1 MSGGPAEPVSRPVGT
16 TRSRGVTAVLAAAV
30 LFGTTGT
37 AQALGPAGATPATVG
52 AARLAVGGTALVLM
66 AWAARRSIG
75 PALAVCRTRWG
86 LVAAVFVAVYQ
97 LCFFAGTA
105 RAGVAAGTLVTIGS
119 APFLTGLLAWAVDR
133 VAPGRAWAGATAV
146 AVAGLVLL
154 SLGGASG
161 GAGDPAGLWFSLGS
175 GLGYA
180 VYTVASKR
188 LIEQGHGSLDVM
200 AASFGLGGILLL
212 PVLVAGPTAW
222 LATPS
227 GAALALYLGL
237 VPTALAYAMYGRG
250 LAVLPAGT
258 VATLVLAEPVVA
270 TLLGVIVL
278 GETLGA
284 AGAAGCALIVVALGM
299 LARHTARAAPAPV
312 GI

>member
-1 MSGGPAEPVSRPVGT
+1 MSGAAADSALPGTGT
-16 TRSRGVTAVLAAAV
+16 TRSRAVLAVLAAAV

-37 AQALGPAGATPATVG
+37 AQALGPDGTTPATVG
-52 AARLAVGGTALVLM
+52 AARLAVGGAALVVM
-66 AWAARRSIG
+66 AWAAGGSARPLVAI
-75 PALAVCRTRWG
+75 CRTRWG
-86 LVAAVFVAVYQ
+86 LVAAAFVAVYQ
-97 LCFFAGTA
+97 LCFFAGVA

-146 AVAGLVLL
+146 AVAGLGLL

-161 GAGDPAGLWFSLGS
+161 GSGDLSGLWFSLGS

-180 VYTVASKR
+180 AYTVAAKR
-188 LIEQGHGSLDVM
+188 LIETGHRSLDVM
-200 AASFGLGGILLL
+200 AASFGLGGVLLL

-250 LAVLPAGT
+250 LAVLPSGT
-258 VATLVLAEPVVA
+258 VATLVLTEPVVA
-270 TLLGVIVL
+270 TLLGVAVL
-278 GETLGA
+278 GESLGV
-284 AGAAGCALIVVALGM
+284 AGAAGCALIVLALAM
-299 LARHTARAAPAPV
+299 LARHTTRSAPAPV

>member
-1 MSGGPAEPVSRPVGT
+1 VSGGAADPPARHAAAT
-16 TRSRGVTAVLAAAV
+16 ASRGVLAVLAAAV

-37 AQALGPAGATPATVG
+37 AQALGPDGTTPATVG
-52 AARLAVGGTALVLM
+52 AARLAVGGAALVVM
-66 AWAARRSIG
+66 AWAASRSTR
-75 PALAVCRTRWG
+75 PLLAICRTRWG

-97 LCFFAGTA
+97 LCFFAGTS

-133 VAPGRAWAGATAV
+133 VAPGRAWAGATTV
-146 AVAGLVLL
+146 AVGGLALL

-161 GAGDPAGLWFSLGS
+161 GAGDPAGLWFSLAS

-180 VYTVASKR
+180 AYTVAGKR
-188 LIEQGHGSLDVM
+188 LIGQGHASLDVM
-200 AASFGLGGILLL
+200 AASFGLGGVLLL
-212 PVLVAGPTAW
+212 PVLIAGPTAW

-250 LAVLPAGT
+250 LAVLPSGT

-270 TLLGVIVL
+270 TLLGVAVL
-278 GETLGA
+278 GESLGA
-284 AGAAGCALIVVALGM
+284 AGAAGCALVVVALGM
-299 LARHTARAAPAPV
+299 LARHTTRSAPAPV
-312 GI
+312 GV

>member
-1 MSGGPAEPVSRPVGT
+1 VRGGAEPASRPAGT
-16 TRSRGVTAVLAAAV
+16 TRSRGVLAVLAAAV

-37 AQALGPAGATPATVG
+37 AQALGPAGTTPATVG

-66 AWAARRSIG
+66 AWAARGSIG
-75 PALAVCRTRWG
+75 PVLAVCRTRWG
-86 LVAAVFVAVYQ
+86 LIAAVFVAVYQ

-133 VAPGRAWAGATAV
+133 VAPGRAWVGATAV
-146 AVAGLVLL
+146 AVGGLALL

-180 VYTVASKR
+180 AYTVASKR

-200 AASFGLGGILLL
+200 AASFGLAGVLLL

-270 TLLGVIVL
+270 TLLGVAIL
-278 GETLGA
+278 GESLGA
-284 AGAAGCALIVVALGM
+284 AGAAGCTLIVLALGM
-299 LARHTARAAPAPV
+299 LARHTARTPTAPV
-312 GI
+312 GV